1 MTNIT
6 SYLKSNKKNVL
17 FFSSLFL
24 AFVVLTYLFP
34 YSGDDWAWG
43 SEIGIERLENW
54 FHNYN
59 GRYAGNLLVLLLT
72 RSQILKVIVIASSL
86 FLICYL
92 PKAYTNSN
100 RLTLSMFSAFL
111 LLLVPKQIFVQAI
124 SWTSGYSNYIPPILI
139 TFVYFILVRNIFN
152 VERPVYKKSLYIITF
167 LMGFISTLFM
177 ENVTLYNIAVSFV
190 IIGYVWYKFKSFYSI
205 HIAHFVGSFIGA
217 IAMFTNSAYGL
228 IATDNDSYR
237 STALSEGLFDTIIT
251 HTSVICEQFFVNN
264 LPILIII
271 TILCTIL
278 TILYEKTV
286 TNKKIKLCVRC
297 SIFVNSICLFILF
310 AKRQF
315 TSWVLAV
322 GHSDSQ
328 LITTIAVAFVIVV
341 YCLSVLLIIILC
353 VENINKKLQILLPLF
368 SVPVLIA
375 PLLVVNPIGPRCF
388 FPPYVML
395 LLFCVAMLDYIQN
408 KINMTTTT
416 DTGIQT
422 VFLAGCIALFLFQ
435 FSIYS
440 VIHTYDQ
447 KRNEYVQ
454 KQFDLGYDVI
464 TVCKLPY
471 TSYTWYG
478 DPTSAPWDERY
489 KLFWDI
495 DENVTFEF
503 LPYYQFNKWQ
513 KEFDQTYS
521 NQK

>member
-1 MTNIT
+1 MTTIQ
-6 SYLKSNKKNVL
+6 SNKKNLL
-17 FFSSLFL
+17 FFTSLFL
-24 AFVVLTYLFP
+24 AFVVLTYFFP

-43 SEIGIERLENW
+43 SEIGIERLETW

-72 RSQILKVIVIASSL
+72 RSQILKVITIASSL

-92 PKAYTNSN
+92 PKIYTNSN
-100 RLTLSMFSAFL
+100 RLTLSIFSAFL

-139 TFVYFILVRNIFN
+139 TLIYFVLVRNIFGI
-152 VERPVYKKSLYIITF
+152 EKPTYKKYLSIITF
-167 LMGFISTLFM
+167 LMGFTSTLFM

-190 IIGYVWYKFKSFYSI
+190 IIFFVWYKFKSFYSI
-205 HIAHFVGSFIGA
+205 HIAHFVGGLIGA

-228 IATDNDSYR
+228 IATNNDSYR
-237 STALSEGLFDTIIT
+237 STALSKGLFHTLNT
-251 HTSVICEQFFVNN
+251 HTDVICEQFFINN
-264 LPILIII
+264 LPMLIII

-278 TILYEKTV
+278 TILYEKT
-286 TNKKIKLCVRC
+286 TTTKKIKLCVRC
-297 SIFVNSICLFILF
+297 SLIINSICLFILF
-310 AKRQF
+310 SKEQF
-315 TSWVLAV
+315 THWVLAV
-322 GHSDSQ
+322 GHKDSQ
-328 LITTIAVAFVIVV
+328 LITTLAVAFVILL
-341 YCLSVLLIIILC
+341 YCLSVLTIIILC
-353 VENINKKLQILLPLF
+353 VEDINKKLQILLPLC

-395 LLFCVAMLDYIQN
+395 LLFCVAILDYIQT
-408 KINMTTTT
+408 KTSMTTAT

-422 VFLAGCIALFLFQ
+422 SLLAACIALFLFQ

-447 KRNEYVQ
+447 KRNEYVS
-454 KQFDLGYDVI
+454 KQFELGYDII
-464 TVCKLPY
+464 TICKLPY

-478 DPTSAPWDERY
+478 DPTSEPWDERY

-495 DENVTFEF
+495 DETVTFEF
-503 LPYYQFNKWQ
+503 LSYSQFNKWQ
-513 KEFDQTYS
+513 KEFDKSYS
-521 NQK
+521 NDK